1 MIKKGDRVAIKPF
14 FQDEGDNDFI
24 WIACDN
30 EEKGRV
36 TIKPINSNMRII
48 PTDVIEVRMLDKIT

>member
-1 MIKKGDRVAIKPF
+1 MIKRGDRVVIKPE
-14 FQDEGDNDFI
+14 FQDEGDDEFI

-36 TIKPINSNMRII
+36 TIKPCNSNMRII
-48 PTDVIEVRMLDKIT
+48 PEEVIEVRMLDKIT